1 VSSDARPVFVDD
13 SGVRRV
19 VVRVMWLLCL
29 AGTVLLVL
37 PGPLNLVMADARD
50 VGATTAAPS
59 GTPYSV
65 SASAI
70 ALPSAVERGS
80 GCTAVS
86 GEVFIDRDL
95 NGWRSLEGEAET
107 AIAGIDVF
115 AFDEN
120 GAVVATTSTAD
131 DGRYRLEMSQPRHVR
146 VEFSSAMAA
155 YIESPIGS
163 WSHTATQFPVAPH
176 CTANLGVMWRR
187 SAAGPV
193 DAAARRG
200 VGQASGHV
208 WMDTDCDGV
217 LDPGEAG
224 AQTEV
229 ELRDMTT
236 RFRITRTPT
245 SSGGFVFAGL
255 QPGVEYE
262 VVVPQVR
269 SAAALTRLERSR
281 MDGGLVTYSIG
292 EQGGRASLVLEEQG
306 QSRHDLRFPISP
318 EGGCAPRASAD

>member
-19 VVRVMWLLCL
+19 VVRLMWMLCL
-29 AGTVLLVL
+29 AAAVLLVL
-37 PGPLNLVMADARD
+37 PVALNLVMADAHD
-50 VGATTAAPS
+50 VGAMAAAPS

-70 ALPSAVERGS
+70 ALPPTIELDT

-95 NGWRSLEGEAET
+95 NGWRSLEGETET
-107 AIAGIDVF
+107 GIAGVDVF
-115 AFDEN
+115 AFDES

-131 DGRYRLEMSQPRHVR
+131 DGRYRLDLSQPRHVR
-146 VEFSSAMAA
+146 VEFSSTMAA

-163 WSHTATQFPVAPH
+163 WSQTATQFPVAPH
-176 CTANLGVMWRR
+176 CSANLGVMWRR

-200 VGQASGHV
+200 VGQTSGHV
-208 WMDTDCDGV
+208 WLDTDCDGV

-224 AQTEV
+224 AHTAV
-229 ELRDMTT
+229 ELRDMTN
-236 RFRITRTPT
+236 RSRIARTLT

-269 SAAALTRLERSR
+269 SAHSLKRLERSR
-281 MDGGLVTYSIG
+281 MDGGLVTYSID
-292 EQGGRASLVLEEQG
+292 EQGSRASLVLEEQG
-306 QSRHDLRFPISP
+306 QSRHDLQFPISP
-318 EGGCAPRASAD
+318 EGGCALRASAD